1 MPIDIR
7 TRNPA
12 LIALIKFISRIIFYP
27 FFKLQIKGLQ
37 NLPDQDAFILLP
49 KHQRWEDIPLISLAV
64 SRPLYYMAKYEL
76 FVNPVSGWFLSSL
89 GGIPLN
95 RERPLESRES
105 LKKMMASLKKGAGVV
120 IFPEGTYYENRMG
133 PGHAGLIRMIVSKKE
148 LPFLPMGIRYSRHR
162 RRTRVQINIGM
173 PVYRDPNN
181 EIKNFL
187 DKLMNEIAKL
197 SEMFM

>member
-1 MPIDIR
+1 MPQAIQ
-7 TRNPA
+7 TGNPA
-12 LIALIKFISRIIFYP
+12 LLALIKFISRIIFFP
-27 FFKLQIKGLQ
+27 FFKLQIEGLE

-49 KHQRWEDIPLISLAV
+49 KHQRWEDIPLVSLAV

-76 FVNPVSGWFLSSL
+76 FINPVSGCFLSSL

-133 PGHAGLIRMIVSKKE
+133 PGHVGLIRMIVSKKA
-148 LPFLPMGIRYSRHR
+148 LPYLPMGIRYSRHR
-162 RRTRVQINIGM
+162 GRTRVQINIGM
-173 PVYRDPNN
+173 PVYGSPNN
-181 EIKNFL
+181 DIEGFL
-187 DKLMNEIAKL
+187 DRIMEEIAKL
-197 SEMFM
+197 SGM